1 MNRLAACASALCAL
15 ALSAPVPAQ
24 GEEPAEGADA
34 AAVEAVEEE
43 ASSSSALDQ
52 LSLTAGWQ
60 TSVTALSF
68 SESTDLT
75 YDPYVGMRW
84 RVAPAWTPSEHLSLS
99 LSFAWRTELTESN
112 VTTRRRE
119 VLVDDLSLRVA
130 APGFWTIP
138 AVDVGLSAEL
148 GLRFPTS
155 KASQR
160 ASLVMGVSPGL
171 SLSRSVSV
179 LSGWSFGYGLSVD
192 VTPHRYTTPGLDI
205 DGCGARGANCEVSVD
220 TSLQG
225 IPGAGDDGVGI
236 ARVNLGSRN
245 ARLAVNHTL
254 STRIAFIPELSFGL
268 SWTHASYWLYAL
280 GSESDVAFDDV
291 VGAPDE
297 AAPART
303 LAPQDRRWVQ
313 VWGLSLGYAPID
325 ALRFT
330 LGATTAGNPRAPNN
344 DLRDPIFNRNT
355 QLYVD
360 VALDVF
366 TLFAGTRS

>member
-15 ALSAPVPAQ
+15 ALSAPVLAQ
-24 GEEPAEGADA
+24 GEAPAEGADA

-179 LSGWSFGYGLSVD
+179 LS
-192 VTPHRYTTPGLDI
+192 
-205 DGCGARGANCEVSVD
+205 
-220 TSLQG
+220 
-225 IPGAGDDGVGI
+225 
-236 ARVNLGSRN
+236 
-245 ARLAVNHTL
+245 
-254 STRIAFIPELSFGL
+254 
-268 SWTHASYWLYAL
+268 
-280 GSESDVAFDDV
+280 
-291 VGAPDE
+291 
-297 AAPART
+297 
-303 LAPQDRRWVQ
+303 
-313 VWGLSLGYAPID
+313 LSLIH
-325 ALRFT
+325 
-330 LGATTAGNPRAPNN
+330 
-344 DLRDPIFNRNT
+344 I
-355 QLYVD
+355 
-360 VALDVF
+360 
-366 TLFAGTRS
+366 